1 METTPTK
8 FVKYENN
15 ILSTIC
21 HVYKHEDGRIL
32 HLVPIIHT
40 GDRKYYQEIKTY
52 IGDKICLYENITV
65 GPIEDRE
72 TTTNITESIQ
82 AMEEIATNFDKFH
95 KYQIQKLRRKHFTK
109 DIRKLRRLVKKRM
122 KAMDENISNIF
133 YQCERT
139 AFDLRNLNTINA
151 SIAEILGLSF
161 QYHVM
166 DYVADILKRENWV
179 HADVQ
184 MDDPA
189 ENFDEESIISSPNPE
204 IIEDFQK
211 RASLMYALL
220 YQVMELS
227 TLPIEKGREWFA
239 NSIITGFKQM
249 QESEQKT
256 LEFIPDFILG
266 PRNSIVLNKIKEIFE
281 ITNEIAVMYG
291 AIHMIEI
298 EDAIL
303 KLNYSLYQTKEFM
316 VFSPKK

>member
-1 METTPTK
+1 METTPSH

-15 ILSTIC
+15 ALLTVC
-21 HVYKHEDGRIL
+21 HIYKHEDGRIL

-40 GDRKYYQEIKTY
+40 GDTKYYQEIKTY

-65 GPIEDRE
+65 GSIEGRE
-72 TTTNITESIQ
+72 TTSNIIESIQ
-82 AMEEIATNFDKFH
+82 AMEEIALNFDKFN
-95 KYQIQKLRRKHFTK
+95 KSQIKRLRRKYFTN
-109 DIRKLRRLVKKRM
+109 DIRNLRRLVKKRM
-122 KAMDENISNIF
+122 KTMDEKISYIF
-133 YQCERT
+133 HQCERT

-151 SIAEILGLSF
+151 SVAQILGLSF

-166 DYVADILKRENWV
+166 DYVDDISKRKNWV

-189 ENFDEESIISSPNPE
+189 ENFEEETIISSPNPE

-220 YQVMELS
+220 YQVMQLS
-227 TLPIEKGREWFA
+227 TMSIEKGRDWFA
-239 NSIITGFKQM
+239 NSIITGIKQM
-249 QESEQKT
+249 EESEQKT
-256 LEFIPDFILG
+256 LEFIPDLILG
-266 PRNSIVLNKIKEIFE
+266 PRNSIVLNKIKELFE

-298 EDAIL
+298 ENAIL
-303 KLNYSLYQTKEFM
+303 QSNFSLYEIKEFM
-316 VFSPKK
+316 VFGQKK